1 MKIKRL
7 LIANRG
13 EIAVRIIRTCK
24 KLNIHSICI
33 YSEADSNSVFVRLA
47 DEAHFIGNPV
57 ASESYLN
64 ISKIIEIC
72 KKANV
77 DAVHPGYGFLSEHP
91 GFAKA
96 LKEAG
101 INFIGPSV
109 ESIELMGDKIQS
121 RIAMLNAGIPIVP
134 GYDGDNQSEEHL
146 LSEAQKIGFPVMIKA
161 SAGGG
166 GKGMRRVDR
175 EEDFLEYLHSAK
187 REAKNFFANDT
198 VFIEKF
204 ISNPRHIEF
213 QVFGDTHG
221 NAIHIFERDC
231 SVQRRHQKIIEEAP
245 AYNLDDSLRK
255 KMGDVAVQ
263 VTKSISYIGAGTV
276 EFILSDKGEFYFMEM
291 NTRLQVE
298 HPVTEMVTG
307 IDLVELQIRIAE
319 GEAIQ
324 IKPKLEEKHSI
335 EVRIYA
341 EDPENNF
348 LPSTGKILFLKNP
361 IGENVRL
368 DSGIEQGSDVTI
380 YYDPMIA
387 KLIVTAKDRKTCIN
401 ELIEALNEYVIFG
414 ITTNISYLKIILSHP
429 EFRNG
434 NLDTGFIEK
443 HLKETKNENSNLEE
457 NLGYAYI
464 LSNLVS
470 KSNSIY
476 ENLSGFQFW
485 ENKKIKQTSA
495 SVDLPNNIL
504 NLKSIL
510 KLKSEEWEINT
521 TQIHDYMESNS
532 EITLSIENQKNKTKT
547 EKRFIIPKIIQGN
560 KIIISN
566 SKEILFYFYGITTFI
581 HTQGISYSFQKKQ
594 RTLFG
599 TVNHS
604 NTFTSPMPGKVIQI
618 LVKEKDIVKAG
629 DTLAIVEAMKMENT
643 IKSHKDC
650 EITEI
655 CCKPGDLVRQEDILI
670 RVK

>member
-33 YSEADSNSVFVRLA
+33 YSEADADSVFVKLA
-47 DEAHFIGNPV
+47 DEAHLIGPAPAN
-57 ASESYLN
+57 ESYLN
-64 ISKIIEIC
+64 IPKIIEVC

-96 LKEAG
+96 LREAG
-101 INFIGPSV
+101 ISFVGPSV

-121 RIAMLNAGIPIVP
+121 RIAMLKAGIPVVP
-134 GYDGDNQSEEHL
+134 GYDSEDQSDERL
-146 LSEAQKIGFPVMIKA
+146 LAEAKKIGFPVMVKA

-175 EEDFLEYLHSAK
+175 EEDFIESLHSAK

-204 ISNPRHIEF
+204 VTNPRHIEF
-213 QVFGDTHG
+213 QVFGDKQG

-231 SVQRRHQKIIEEAP
+231 SIQRRHQKIIEEAP
-245 AYNLDDSLRK
+245 AFNLDNSLRK

-263 VTKSISYIGAGTV
+263 VVKSISYIGAGTV

-307 IDLVELQIRIAE
+307 IDLVELQIKIAE
-319 GEAIQ
+319 GEPLNLE
-324 IKPKLEEKHSI
+324 PKLLDKHSI

-348 LPSTGKILFLKNP
+348 LPSTGKILFLENP
-361 IGENVRL
+361 TGDGVRV
-368 DSGIEQGSDVTI
+368 DSGIETGSEVTI

-387 KLIVTAKDRKTCIN
+387 KLIVTASDRKTCIN
-401 ELIEALNEYVIFG
+401 NLISTLNRFTLFG
-414 ITTNISYLKIILSHP
+414 ITTNISYLKTILDH
-429 EFRNG
+429 EKFRNG

-443 HLKETKNENSNLEE
+443 YIKGHEKENLE
-457 NLGYAYI
+457 LDKVVGYAY
-464 LSNLVS
+464 LLPQLVF
-470 KSNSIY
+470 KSESVH
-476 ENLSGFQFW
+476 EKLSGFQFW
-485 ENKKIKQTSA
+485 ESKTNSKKEFSVETPKDLLNVKRNLQYKADHFVVTATSFVETEHHFKVTL
-495 SVDLPNNIL
+495 SIL
-504 NLKSIL
+504 NK
-510 KLKSEEWEINT
+510 T
-521 TQIHDYMESNS
+521 NS
-532 EITLSIENQKNKTKT
+532 KIVEREITL
-547 EKRFIIPKIIQGN
+547 PKVIQTN
-560 KIIISN
+560 RILLSDSN
-566 SKEILFYFYGITTFI
+566 EILFFLYGTTTFI
-581 HTQGISYSFQKKQ
+581 HFNGESFKFKLEQQ
-594 RTLFG
+594 TTSG
-599 TVNHS
+599 AVNNS

-618 LVKEKDIVKAG
+618 FVKEKDLVKVG
-629 DTLAIVEAMKMENT
+629 DTLAIVEAMKMENV

-650 EITEI
+650 EVIEI
-655 CCKPGDLVRQEDILI
+655 CCQPGDLVRQEDILI

>member
-24 KLNIHSICI
+24 KLNIHSVCI
-33 YSEADSNSVFVRLA
+33 YSEVDADSVFVKLA
-47 DEAHFIGNPV
+47 DEAYLLGPAPAN
-57 ASESYLN
+57 ESYLN
-64 ISKIIEIC
+64 IPKIIEIC
-72 KKANV
+72 KKAQV

-101 INFIGPSV
+101 INFIGPAV
-109 ESIELMGDKIQS
+109 DSIELMGDKIQS
-121 RIAMLNAGIPIVP
+121 RIAMLKAGIPVVP
-134 GYDGDNQSEEHL
+134 GYDEEEQSDERL
-146 LSEAQKIGFPVMIKA
+146 LTEAKRIGFPVMVKA

-175 EEDFLEYLHSAK
+175 EEDFFESLHSAK

-204 ISNPRHIEF
+204 VTNPRHIEF
-213 QVFGDTHG
+213 QVFGDKQG

-231 SVQRRHQKIIEEAP
+231 SIQRRHQKIIEEAP
-245 AYNLDDSLRK
+245 AFNLDNALRK
-255 KMGDVAVQ
+255 KMGEVAVQ
-263 VTKSISYIGAGTV
+263 VVKSISYVGAGTV
-276 EFILSDKGEFYFMEM
+276 EFIVSDKNEFYFMEM

-307 IDLVELQIRIAE
+307 IDLVELQIKIAE
-319 GEAIQ
+319 GESIDVV
-324 IKPKLEEKHSI
+324 PKLLEKHSI

-361 IGENVRL
+361 NGEGIRL
-368 DSGIEQGSDVTI
+368 DSGIEEGSEATI

-387 KLIVTAKDRKTCIN
+387 KLIVTANDRSSCI
-401 ELIEALNEYVIFG
+401 EKLITALDKFVLFG
-414 ITTNISYLKIILSHP
+414 ITTNISYLKTILSHS

-434 NLDTGFIEK
+434 NLNTGFIDQ
-443 HLKETKNENSNLEE
+443 HLKDHSKEE
-457 NLGYAYI
+457 QPVEVLVGYAFAI
-464 LSNLVS
+464 SQLVFKEES
-470 KSNSIY
+470 VH
-476 ENLSGFQFW
+476 ERLSGFQFW
-485 ENKKIKQTSA
+485 EKYRKENITSQ
-495 SVDLPNNIL
+495 VFIPKDFLDT
-504 NLKSIL
+504 KS
-510 KLKSEEWEINT
+510 KLKYKSNLYEVKPVSVFERENHFKIVVSVSSEINPDP
-521 TQIHDYMESNS
+521 IEK
-532 EITLSIENQKNKTKT
+532 EIT
-547 EKRFIIPKIIQGN
+547 IPKQITGN
-560 KIIISN
+560 YFVN
-566 SKEILFYFYGITTFI
+566 SKLEEILFFQYGLRTFI
-581 HTQGISYSFQKKQ
+581 HYKGESFVFKKEQ
-594 RTLFG
+594 QSSSSA
-599 TVNHS
+599 VNNS

-618 LVKEKDIVKAG
+618 FVKEKDLVKAG
-629 DTLAIVEAMKMENT
+629 DTLAIVEAMKMENA

-655 CCKPGDLVRQEDILI
+655 CCKPGDLVRQEDVLI